1 MEGEEAPSW
10 RGPGGAVRELCRSFG
25 HYNRHLARLQHN
37 LRETKRFFRD
47 VKFSQGHPFAS
58 APAGD
63 GPRSAWDGDGG
74 PGDGGPSPV
83 SFPRHE
89 EEQLQRSVSWRP
101 CLLILGQNCRAKGR
115 LLNTLL
121 GQELLPSPGT
131 GTQEL
136 LPSPGTGTATKEL
149 LPSPVTGTE
158 ELLPSA
164 GTEGLLPKPGTQEL
178 LPRADT
184 STKELLPVTEAGT
197 ATKELLPGPGTVEL
211 LPTPRAST
219 KEVLPTPGAGTA
231 TEELLPAAG
240 AGTKELLTTPGTGT
254 EELLPTPGAGTGT
267 EELLPTPGAG
277 TGTEELLPSAG
288 TVTEELLP
296 TPGSVTEKLLPT
308 PGAGTEELLPNP
320 GAGTEE
326 LLPTP
331 GAGTEELLP
340 TPGAGTEE
348 RCRRRRVRFTHGARP
363 RLSLALPGQYELVQ
377 ALVAHSGHWDT
388 IPEQDLQV
396 PGDAE
401 DPAQRVAE
409 LEVVLPCALL
419 KEVDIVVAPCRGF
432 QSAEAT
438 LAEFVN
444 QVLPVVTFAIS
455 EPQLSPSDQAELR
468 DIKQKFSLPIFF
480 LRIPEAGSEL
490 SSPKTPPKDKSPLHL
505 QLLDLEYLSPS
516 SPCGCGVPGSSML
529 VEQLEKLRLLS
540 SFSRQVLQQHLVEA
554 ATRLSE
560 VHGRCL
566 NIFINQAFDMQ
577 RDLQITP
584 KRLEYTRRK
593 ENELY
598 ESLMGIANRK
608 QEEMKEMIVDTL
620 GNMKEELLED
630 AASMEFRDIIIPE
643 SGEPVS
649 SKDIKRCI
657 QQIQELI
664 ISRLNQAVANK
675 LISSV
680 DYLRESFVGTLERC
694 LKSLEESWEGSVHPP
709 RGLEKPREGS
719 VHITSNY
726 LKQILNAAYHVE
738 VTFHSGSTVTR
749 MLWEQIK
756 QIIQRITWVS
766 PPAITSDWKRKV
778 AQDAIESLSASK
790 LAKSICSQFRT
801 RLNSSHEA
809 FAASLRQLE
818 DGHSGRLE
826 RTEDLWLRVR
836 KEHAPRLARLSLE
849 SRSLQDVLLH
859 GKPKLGRELGR
870 GQYGVVYLCD
880 SWGGHFPCALK
891 SVVPPDEKHWNDLAL
906 EFHYMRSLQ
915 SHERLV
921 HLHGSV
927 IDYGYG
933 GGSSIAVLLIMERL
947 HRDLYTGLKA
957 GLELEPRLQI
967 ALDVVEGIRY
977 LHSQGLVH
985 RDIKLKNVLLDKK
998 NRAKITDLGFCKPEA
1013 MMSGSIVGTP
1023 IHMAPELFT
1032 GKYDNSVDVYAF
1044 GILFWY
1050 LCSGHVK
1057 LPEAFERCASK
1068 DHLWNNVR
1076 RGVRPERLPV
1086 FDEECWQ
1093 LMEACWDGDS
1103 SQRPLLG
1110 IVQPMLQGIM
1120 DRLCRAPSE
1129 HPNKGLDD
1137 ST

>member
-1 MEGEEAPSW
+1 MEAEGAPSW
-10 RGPGGAVRELCRSFG
+10 RGPGGAVRELCRSFC

-63 GPRSAWDGDGG
+63 GPPSGGDGG
-74 PGDGGPSPV
+74 PGDGGHGPV
-83 SFPRHE
+83 SFPPHE

-101 CLLILGQNCRAKGR
+101 CLLILGQSCRAKCR
-115 LLNTLL
+115 LLNLLL
-121 GQELLPSPGT
+121 GQELLPVPG
-131 GTQEL
+131 
-136 LPSPGTGTATKEL
+136 A
-149 LPSPVTGTE
+149 
-158 ELLPSA
+158 A
-164 GTEGLLPKPGTQEL
+164 TEGLLPVP
-178 LPRADT
+178 DT
-184 STKELLPVTEAGT
+184 EGLLPV
-197 ATKELLPGPGTVEL
+197 P
-211 LPTPRAST
+211 
-219 KEVLPTPGAGTA
+219 
-231 TEELLPAAG
+231 
-240 AGTKELLTTPGTGT
+240 GT
-254 EELLPTPGAGTGT
+254 EELLPTPDTEELLPSPDTEELLPSPDTEELLPSPDTEELLPSPDT
-267 EELLPTPGAG
+267 EELLPTPD
-277 TGTEELLPSAG
+277 THEQLPS
-288 TVTEELLP
+288 
-296 TPGSVTEKLLPT
+296 
-308 PGAGTEELLPNP
+308 P

-331 GAGTEELLP
+331 DTHEQLP
-340 TPGAGTEE
+340 SPGAGTEE
-348 RCRRRRVRFTHGARP
+348 RCRRRRVRFMHGART

-377 ALVAHSGHWDT
+377 ALAGHSGHWDT

-409 LEVVLPCALL
+409 LEVVLPHPLL

-444 QVLPVVTFAIS
+444 QVLPVVTFAIG
-455 EPQLSPSDQAELR
+455 EPQLSPSDRAELLE
-468 DIKQKFSLPIFF
+468 IKEKFSLPIFF
-480 LRIPEAGSEL
+480 LRIPEPGSEP
-490 SSPKTPPKDKSPLHL
+490 SSPKKPSKEKSPLHR
-505 QLLDLEYLSPS
+505 QLLDLGYLNPS
-516 SPCGCGVPGSSML
+516 GSCGAPGSSVL
-529 VEQLEKLRLLS
+529 AEQPEKLRLLS
-540 SFSRQVLQQHLVEA
+540 AFARQVLQQHLLGL

-566 NIFINQAFDMQ
+566 NIFINQAFDMA

-608 QEEMKEMIVDTL
+608 QEEMKEMIVETL
-620 GNMKEELLED
+620 GSMKEELLED

-643 SGEPVS
+643 SGDPVS
-649 SKDIKRCI
+649 SRDIKRCI

-694 LKSLEESWEGSVHPP
+694 LRSLEESWEGAAHPS
-709 RGLEKPREGS
+709 RAAEKSRDGS

-756 QIIQRITWVS
+756 QEFPNAPNHFFTPPGHKEPLQEIIQRLTWVS
-766 PPAITSDWKRKV
+766 PPAISSEWKRKV

-809 FAASLRQLE
+809 FASSLRQLE

-826 RTEDLWLRVR
+826 RTEDLWLKVR

-859 GKPKLGRELGR
+859 GKPRLGRELGR

-1093 LMEACWDGDS
+1093 LMEACWAGDS

-1120 DRLCRAPSE
+1120 DRLCQTGSQ

>member
-58 APAGD
+58 ALAGD

-136 LPSPGTGTATKEL
+136 LPSPGTGTQELLPSPGTGTKELLPSPRTGTATKEL
-149 LPSPVTGTE
+149 LPSPRTGTDTE
-158 ELLPSA
+158 ELLPTTGA
-164 GTEGLLPKPGTQEL
+164 GTATQELLPSPGTGTQELLPTPRTGTKELLPKAGSEELLPKPGNQEL

-184 STKELLPVTEAGT
+184 STKELLLATE
-197 ATKELLPGPGTVEL
+197 
-211 LPTPRAST
+211 
-219 KEVLPTPGAGTA
+219 AGTA
-231 TEELLPAAG
+231 TEELLPG
-240 AGTKELLTTPGTGT
+240 AGTIELLPTPRAGTNELLTTPGTD
-254 EELLPTPGAGTGT
+254 T

-288 TVTEELLP
+288 TVTKELLP
-296 TPGSVTEKLLPT
+296 TPGTVTK
-308 PGAGTEELLPNP
+308 
-320 GAGTEE
+320 
-326 LLPTP
+326 
-331 GAGTEELLP
+331 ELLP

-396 PGDAE
+396 PRDAE

-468 DIKQKFSLPIFF
+468 EIKEKFSLPIFF

-490 SSPKTPPKDKSPLHL
+490 SSPKNPPKDKSPLHL

-620 GNMKEELLED
+620 GSMKEELLED

-694 LKSLEESWEGSVHPP
+694 LKSLEESW
-709 RGLEKPREGS
+709 EGS

-1129 HPNKGLDD
+1129 HPHKGLDD